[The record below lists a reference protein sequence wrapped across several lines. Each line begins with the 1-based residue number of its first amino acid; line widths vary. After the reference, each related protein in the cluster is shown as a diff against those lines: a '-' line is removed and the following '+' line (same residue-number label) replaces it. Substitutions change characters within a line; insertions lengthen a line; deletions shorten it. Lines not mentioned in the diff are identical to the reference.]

1 MREINLIRLNKT
13 LVVVSPHV
21 MEFKT
26 LLDSGFDVVDSGFW
40 VLDSV
45 LFVPGTYVHSSL
57 EEHFSDEVTP

>member
-1 MREINLIRLNKT
+1 M
-13 LVVVSPHV
+13 VVVSPHV

-26 LLDSGFDVVDSGFW
+26 FLDSGFDVVDSGFW
-40 VLDSV
+40 VLDSG